1 MEEKDEDLIKKF
13 IRGGFTSDNVS
24 WMDVQSAAVMAAIEL
39 QKEIDRYAN
48 MSTPSS
54 HSFDAMIDDDEVS
67 NKIPDMVHPMN
78 YHSEM
83 NKWLKGLET
92 MLKFFESVDT
102 FVPETMWTFHIAATL
117 HSNTPTYKS
126 VATKDVV
133 KYIKEKL
140 QKGFWSNSDK
150 DILNRCREFYLINKG
165 RGFDLITE

>member
-13 IRGGFTSDNVS
+13 IRGGFTSDNIN

-39 QKEIDRYAN
+39 QKEIDRYTAP
-48 MSTPSS
+48 TS
-54 HSFDAMIDDDEVS
+54 HSLDEAVNDEVLNGIS
-67 NKIPDMVHPMN
+67 DMVHPIN
-78 YHSEM
+78 NHPEM

-140 QKGFWSNSDK
+140 QKGFWSNNDK

-165 RGFDLITE
+165 RGFDLITEL